1 MIKPLKHFLT
11 ALIPE
16 HHLWKLELFK
26 KWETI
31 VGKHLKDKIFI
42 EKIDKGVLYLTAS
55 HPVWAQELL
64 LLSPLIKEHINAQFS
79 EKKVT
84 AIKFCASPSRTHQPV
99 QQPQKTVSS
108 RPPSPVPQKLNSQ
121 EYALLASLRSPELQ
135 SAIAAYFIRCKI
147 IQKERR

>member
-1 MIKPLKHFLT
+1 MIKPLKHFLI

-26 KWETI
+26 KWESI

-55 HPVWAQELL
+55 HPVWAQELF

-84 AIKFCASPSRTHQPV
+84 AIKFCASPARTPQQIQPSQKIV
-99 QQPQKTVSS
+99 SAKPQ
-108 RPPSPVPQKLNSQ
+108 SPMPQKLNSQ
-121 EYALLASLRSPELQ
+121 EHALLASLRSPELQ
-135 SAIAAYFIRCKI
+135 SAIAAYFIRCKTL
-147 IQKERR
+147 QKEKK